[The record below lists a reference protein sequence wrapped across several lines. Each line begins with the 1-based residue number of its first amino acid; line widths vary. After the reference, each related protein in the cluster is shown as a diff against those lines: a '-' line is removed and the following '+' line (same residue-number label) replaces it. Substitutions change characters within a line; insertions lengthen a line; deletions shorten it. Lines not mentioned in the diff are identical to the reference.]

1 MADTSTDRRGG
12 QTWPGLLGM
21 LLAGTDLAADDT
33 AWVMDRVLSGE
44 ATAAQLAG
52 FLVAL
57 RAKGEAADEV
67 AGLAAAMLRHARRV
81 TVTGPAVDVVGTGGD
96 QARTVNI
103 STMAAV
109 VVAAAGVPVVKHGN
123 RAASS
128 ASGAADV
135 LEALGVAIDL
145 PPDAVAASVEQAGI
159 GFCFAPVFHPAMRH
173 TGPVRRELGV
183 PTAMNVLGPL
193 TNPAQPPAA
202 LVGCADARLAPVLA
216 EVLAGRG
223 GSALVVRGDDGLDEL
238 TTTTTSTVWV
248 VGGGEVRREVVDPA
262 ALGVAPATREDL
274 RGGDAAVNAAVFRR
288 VLAGERGPVRDAVL
302 VNAAGALV
310 AFDGVA
316 AGPPADVSGALAAA
330 LDRAD
335 RRDRLRRGGAVAGA
349 LGGAL
354 DAAAGGY
361 SRLTGCPPVHTARS
375 ACTRR
380 TMCTLGARC
389 ARPAPVGTS
398 PLAGRRPLP
407 LVRSRARRR
416 TSPRCRPVTT
426 SGTRCGCRCGA
437 PRRPC

>member
-1 MADTSTDRRGG
+1 VSAVAPGADAAKAL
-12 QTWPGLLGM
+12 TWPGLLGQ

-57 RAKGEAADEV
+57 RAKGEAPAEV
-67 AGLAAAMLRHARRV
+67 AGLAAAMLAHARRV
-81 TVTGPAVDVVGTGGD
+81 TVNGPAVDVVGTGGD

-145 PPDAVAASVEQAGI
+145 PPDGVAASVEQVGI

-202 LVGCADARLAPVLA
+202 LVGCADARLAPVIA

-223 GSALVVRGDDGLDEL
+223 ASALVVRGDDGLDEL
-238 TTTTTSTVWV
+238 TTTTTSSAWV
-248 VGGGEVRREVVDPA
+248 VGGGEVRRVTVDPA
-262 ALGVAPATREDL
+262 AFGVPVATRDDL
-274 RGGDAAVNAAVFRR
+274 RGGDAKVNAAVFRR
-288 VLAGERGPVRDAVL
+288 LLDGEPGPVRDAVL
-302 VNAAGALV
+302 LNAAAAVV

-316 AGPPADVSGALAAA
+316 AGPPADLHRALSVAMARGAQAVDSGAAEKLLSRWAELSA
-330 LDRAD
+330 
-335 RRDRLRRGGAVAGA
+335 RLRGA
-349 LGGAL
+349 
-354 DAAAGGY
+354 
-361 SRLTGCPPVHTARS
+361 SS
-375 ACTRR
+375 
-380 TMCTLGARC
+380 
-389 ARPAPVGTS
+389 
-398 PLAGRRPLP
+398 
-407 LVRSRARRR
+407 
-416 TSPRCRPVTT
+416 
-426 SGTRCGCRCGA
+426 
-437 PRRPC
+437 